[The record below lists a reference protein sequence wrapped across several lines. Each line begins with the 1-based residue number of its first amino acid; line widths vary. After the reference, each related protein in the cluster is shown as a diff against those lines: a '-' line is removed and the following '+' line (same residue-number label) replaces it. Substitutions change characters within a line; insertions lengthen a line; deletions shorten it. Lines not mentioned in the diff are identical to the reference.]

1 MRLEDHKNQWKNN
14 EKLILWLQSCK
25 CSYFDWLI
33 IITFYTALHKMQE
46 LIHQKYPDFDKR
58 TETKRDTGHI
68 YLNKM
73 VNKYYKDVYSKY
85 YSLYRKSRKLRYEQK
100 KLNRIDEKDLNN
112 YLDIWFKTIKP
123 LKPYPTT

>member
-25 CSYFDWLI
+25 CSYSDWLI

-46 LIHQKYPDFDKR
+46 LIHQKFPNFDKR
-58 TETKRDTGHI
+58 TEVKRDTGHI

-73 VNKYYKDVYSKY
+73 VIKYYKEVYREY
-85 YSLYRKSRKLRYEQK
+85 YSLYRKSRKLRYEQN
-100 KLNRIDEKDLNN
+100 KLNRINEKELKN

-123 LKPYPTT
+123 LKPF